1 MEELTLLLFGG
12 CLAVG
17 AAVMILRKLG
27 AGAYMLSLVMSVL
40 AVGAIVSDEALLG
53 SNQDLILMIVA
64 PFVILL
70 YSLWGMLFG
79 YGKDES

>member
-40 AVGAIVSDEALLG
+40 AVGAIVSDDALLG

>member
-1 MEELTLLLFGG
+1 MEELTMILFGA

-27 AGAYMLSLVMSVL
+27 AGAYMLSLVTSVL
-40 AVGAIVSDEALLG
+40 SLGAVVTDEALLADN
-53 SNQDLILMIVA
+53 SDLLLMLIA
-64 PFVILL
+64 PFVIML